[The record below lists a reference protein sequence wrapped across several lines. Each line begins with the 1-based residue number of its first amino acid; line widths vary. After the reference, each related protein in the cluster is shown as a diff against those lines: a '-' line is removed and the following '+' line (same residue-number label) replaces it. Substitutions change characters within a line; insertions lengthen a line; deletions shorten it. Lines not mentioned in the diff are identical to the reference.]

1 MKKTHGNGERF
12 GWSQCQAGRFSPFTP
27 KVTYNKPM
35 PDELFDIVTE
45 EDVVI
50 RQAPRSVAHAQGL
63 WHRGVHVLLFDPQGR
78 LLVQQRSRTRTH
90 APLTLDCSISE
101 HVQTGETY
109 LQAAVRGL
117 EEELGV
123 SGLELQPLL
132 KFKMNYGPND
142 NEISLL
148 YRSAFNQQPL
158 RFDPEEVERVEFFT
172 LAELEERLA
181 SEPAA
186 FSYWFA
192 QILRWLLG
200 QPSALQPLD
209 APPK

>member
-1 MKKTHGNGERF
+1 MWDKSANLSHILFPHKNGK
-12 GWSQCQAGRFSPFTP
+12 QP
-27 KVTYNKPM
+27 YNTSM

-50 RQAPRSVAHAQGL
+50 RQTPRSVAHAQGL
-63 WHRGVHVLLFDPQGR
+63 WHRGVHVLLFDPAGR

-101 HVQTGETY
+101 HVQAGETY
-109 LQAAVRGL
+109 LQAALRGL
-117 EEELGV
+117 REELGV
-123 SGLELQPLL
+123 EGVQLQPLL

-148 YRSAFNQQPL
+148 YRGDLHRQPL
-158 RFDPEEVERVEFFT
+158 RFDPEEVEWVDFFS
-172 LAELEERLA
+172 LAQLEERLA
-181 SEPAA
+181 SDPAA

-192 QILRWLLG
+192 QILRWQFG
-200 QPSALQPLD
+200 QPSALQPLSLT
-209 APPK
+209 K

>member
-1 MKKTHGNGERF
+1 
-12 GWSQCQAGRFSPFTP
+12 
-27 KVTYNKPM
+27 M

-45 EDVVI
+45 EDVVLY
-50 RQAPRSVAHAQGL
+50 QAPRSVAHAQGL
-63 WHRGVHVLLFDPQGR
+63 WHRGVHVLLFDRDGR

-101 HVQTGETY
+101 HVQAGETY

-117 EEELGV
+117 AEELGV
-123 SGLELQPLL
+123 SGLELQPLI

-148 YRSAFNQQPL
+148 YRSVLDLQPL
-158 RFDPEEVERVEFFT
+158 RFDPEEVERVDFLT
-172 LAELEERLA
+172 LAELQGRLT
-181 SEPAA
+181 SDPAA

-209 APPK
+209 IPQK